1 MVHECSIFIKKIKKI
16 KKIKTM
22 GELLK
27 TLKEQNSSELITK
40 WENIGFLSNT
50 KNKRNSALACEFSAL
65 YLLDNIE
72 KYNGD
77 ITTLT
82 HPVIVRIFRKIE
94 EDLPTQLIFDKVVE
108 IITTFKIKLDGMK
121 KTDEWINRGENKVKE
136 VEAEFIADFSDNFPF
151 KFGPAR
157 G

>member
-1 MVHECSIFIKKIKKI
+1 
-16 KKIKTM
+16 M

-108 IITTFKIKLDGMK
+108 IITTFKIKLDGIQ

-136 VEAEFIADFSDNFPF
+136 VEAEFITDFSDNFPF
-151 KFGPAR
+151 EFGPAR

>member
-1 MVHECSIFIKKIKKI
+1 MVFYKNKLKKTKI
-16 KKIKTM
+16 M

-40 WENIGFLSNT
+40 WENIGFLTNT
-50 KNKRNSALACEFSAL
+50 KNKRNTALACEFSAL

-94 EDLPTQLIFDKVVE
+94 EDLPTELIFDKVIE
-108 IITTFKIKLDGMK
+108 IITEFKNKLDEFQK
-121 KTDEWINRGENKVKE
+121 SDEFVNRGSVSEKGV
-136 VEAEFIADFSDNFPF
+136 VDVQAEFVANFSDNFPF
-151 KFGPAR
+151 EFGPVL

>member
-1 MVHECSIFIKKIKKI
+1 MEVLKALKKD
-16 KKIKTM
+16 
-22 GELLK
+22 
-27 TLKEQNSSELITK
+27 NELIQK
-40 WENIGFLSNT
+40 WDDMQFLDKS
-50 KNKRNSALACEFSAL
+50 KNKRNLALACELSSL

-94 EDLPTQLIFDKVVE
+94 EDLPTELIFDKVIE
-108 IITTFKIKLDGMK
+108 IITEFKNKLDEFQK
-121 KTDEWINRGENKVKE
+121 SDEFVNRGSVSEKGVVD
-136 VEAEFIADFSDNFPF
+136 VEAEFVVNFSDNFPF
-151 KFGPAR
+151 EFGAVR

>member
-1 MVHECSIFIKKIKKI
+1 M
-16 KKIKTM
+16 
-22 GELLK
+22 ELLK
-27 TLKEQNSSELITK
+27 KLKEDNDLIQK
-40 WENIGFLSNT
+40 WDYMYFLDKA
-50 KNKRNSALACEFSAL
+50 KNKRNLALACELSAL

-94 EDLPTQLIFDKVVE
+94 EDLPTELIFDKVIQ
-108 IITTFKIKLDGMK
+108 IITEFKIKLDEFQK
-121 KTDEWINRGENKVKE
+121 SDEWINRGENKVKD
-136 VEAEFIADFSDNFPF
+136 VEAEFVAEFSENFPF
-151 KFGPAR
+151 EFGAVR

>member
-1 MVHECSIFIKKIKKI
+1 
-16 KKIKTM
+16 M

-50 KNKRNSALACEFSAL
+50 KNKRNSALACEFSEL

-121 KTDEWINRGENKVKE
+121 KTDEWINRDENKVKE

>member
-1 MVHECSIFIKKIKKI
+1 
-16 KKIKTM
+16 M

-27 TLKEQNSSELITK
+27 TLKEENSSELITK
-40 WENIGFLSNT
+40 WENIGFMSNT
-50 KNKRNSALACEFSAL
+50 KNKRNSTLACEFSAL

-82 HPVIVRIFRKIE
+82 HSVIVRIFRKIK
-94 EDLPTQLIFDKVVE
+94 EDLPTQLIFDKVVK
-108 IITTFKIKLDGMK
+108 IITTFKIKLDETQ
-121 KTDEWINRGENKVKE
+121 KTYEWINRGENKVKE
-136 VEAEFIADFSDNFPF
+136 VEAEFIADFSDNFPIN
-151 KFGPAR
+151 FGSVQ

>member
-1 MVHECSIFIKKIKKI
+1 
-16 KKIKTM
+16 M

-27 TLKEQNSSELITK
+27 ILKEQNSSELITK
-40 WENIGFLSNT
+40 WENIGFVSNT

-82 HPVIVRIFRKIE
+82 HPVVFRIFRKIE
-94 EDLPTQLIFDKVVE
+94 ENLPTQLIFDKVVQ
-108 IITTFKIKLDGMK
+108 IITEFSDKLSEIQ
-121 KTDEWINRGENKVKE
+121 KTDEWINRGENKVKD
-136 VEAEFIADFSDNFPF
+136 VEAEFVAEFSDNFPF
-151 KFGPAR
+151 EFGLVR

>member
-1 MVHECSIFIKKIKKI
+1 M
-16 KKIKTM
+16 
-22 GELLK
+22 ELLK
-27 TLKEQNSSELITK
+27 ALKKDNELIQK
-40 WENIGFLSNT
+40 WDDMQFLDKS
-50 KNKRNSALACEFSAL
+50 KNKRNLALACELSSL

-94 EDLPTQLIFDKVVE
+94 EDLPTELIFDKVIE
-108 IITTFKIKLDGMK
+108 IITEFKNKLDEFQK
-121 KTDEWINRGENKVKE
+121 SDKFVNRGSVSEKGV
-136 VEAEFIADFSDNFPF
+136 VDVVAEFVANFSDNFPF
-151 KFGPAR
+151 EFGAVR

>member
-1 MVHECSIFIKKIKKI
+1 
-16 KKIKTM
+16 M

-121 KTDEWINRGENKVKE
+121 KTDEWINRDENKVKE

-151 KFGPAR
+151 EFGPAR

>member
-1 MVHECSIFIKKIKKI
+1 
-16 KKIKTM
+16 M

-27 TLKEQNSSELITK
+27 TLKEQNLSELITK
-40 WENIGFLSNT
+40 WENIGFLTNT
-50 KNKRNSALACEFSAL
+50 KNKRNLALACELSAL

-94 EDLPTQLIFDKVVE
+94 ENLPIELILDKVVE
-108 IITTFKIKLDGMK
+108 IITTFKIKLDEIQN
-121 KTDEWINRGENKVKE
+121 TDEWVNKGENKVKD

-151 KFGPAR
+151 EFGSVR

>member
-1 MVHECSIFIKKIKKI
+1 
-16 KKIKTM
+16 M

-108 IITTFKIKLDGMK
+108 IITTFKIKLDGIQ

-136 VEAEFIADFSDNFPF
+136 VETEFIADFSNNFPF
-151 KFGPAR
+151 EFGPAR

>member
-1 MVHECSIFIKKIKKI
+1 
-16 KKIKTM
+16 M

-40 WENIGFLSNT
+40 WENIGFLTNT
-50 KNKRNSALACEFSAL
+50 KNKRNTALACEFSAL

-77 ITTLT
+77 ITTLVF
-82 HPVIVRIFRKIE
+82 PVIIRVFRKIE
-94 EDLPTQLIFDKVVE
+94 QDLPTELIFNKIVE
-108 IITTFKIKLDGMK
+108 VIFEFYIKLNELQ
-121 KTDEWINRGENKVKE
+121 KTDEWVNRGSVSEKGVVD
-136 VEAEFIADFSDNFPF
+136 VESEFLADFSDNFPF
-151 KFGPAR
+151 EFGPVL